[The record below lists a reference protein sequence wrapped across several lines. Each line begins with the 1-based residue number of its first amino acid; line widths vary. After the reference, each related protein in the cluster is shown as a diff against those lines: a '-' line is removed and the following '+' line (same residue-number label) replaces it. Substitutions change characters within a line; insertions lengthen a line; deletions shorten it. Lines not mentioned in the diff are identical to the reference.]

1 MTEVA
6 EKNEPVVLC
15 DRMVEFAADIM
26 TMVCFSE
33 PWGFVSNK
41 ADQRQILRTWRNG
54 QIALSFLTRFR
65 WLRDRVTRAWWGPY
79 LQPSPEDK
87 FGVGYIMGEAN
98 RQVAERERRIDEE
111 GFSQEYPDL
120 MQL

>member
-1 MTEVA
+1 
-6 EKNEPVVLC
+6 
-15 DRMVEFAADIM
+15 M

-41 ADQRQILRTWRNG
+41 ADQRELLRTWRNG

-111 GFSQEYPDL
+111 GYSQEYPDL